1 MSSSQPA
8 SKSSEDRKCAPK
20 SVQRFSD
27 KAHVQCKTAQAKID
41 RECTMAKRILI
52 AGFKHETNTFS
63 KLPTTLDSY
72 RARGF
77 HRGTAIREAFTGTNT
92 EIAAFLDGA
101 ARHGWET
108 VLSLAADATPSGKLT
123 RDTYET
129 IANEIVDAAANAGP
143 LDAILLNLH
152 GAMVAEHTDD
162 GEGTLLQR
170 LRAKLGRKVLIGA
183 TLDLHTNITA
193 LMASEADMLV
203 SYRTYPHIDMAET
216 GKRLVDLTARALNG
230 EIRPKTFL
238 ARPAQKMLIGVDA
251 GRTTAPGPMTEMLAK
266 GDALMRAD
274 PGILSFSVN
283 AGFAW
288 SDIPEVG
295 PSILIVAAG
304 EHPRF
309 QDAANAMAED
319 IWASRHRSTVTTVSI
334 ATAIATARKHGKVG
348 QPVIIAD
355 YADNPGGGGYGD
367 TTSLLRAMIEAKLD
381 NAALAA
387 LYDPDSAAT
396 CHSAGVGAAV
406 TLALGGK
413 VDPAFGEPIKTAA
426 TVQHLSDG
434 RFKLEGPMLKGF
446 AIDMGPTAMIRIASM
461 GASVDVVIASR
472 RFQNYDRMFFR
483 IGGIEPE
490 RKAVLA
496 VKSSQHFRAAYA
508 PVASEIVVVDEGG
521 GVMSNDFKA
530 LPYTRIPRPIFPID
544 LT

>member
-1 MSSSQPA
+1 M
-8 SKSSEDRKCAPK
+8 
-20 SVQRFSD
+20 
-27 KAHVQCKTAQAKID
+27 T
-41 RECTMAKRILI
+41 KRVLI

-63 KLPTTLDSY
+63 KLPTTLNSY

-77 HRGTAIREAFTGTNT
+77 HRGAAIREAFTGTNT

-101 ARHGWET
+101 KRHGWEA

-123 RDTYET
+123 RDTYDA
-129 IANEIVDAAANAGP
+129 IANEIVDAAANAIP

-170 LRAKLGRKVLIGA
+170 LRAKVGHKVLIGA
-183 TLDLHTNITA
+183 TLDLHTNVTE
-193 LMASEADMLV
+193 LMVSEADMLV
-203 SYRTYPHIDMAET
+203 SYRTYPHIDMADT
-216 GKRLVDLTARALNG
+216 GQRLVELTARALNG
-230 EIRPKTFL
+230 EIRPKSFL
-238 ARPAQKMLIGVDA
+238 ARPPQKMLIGVDA
-251 GRTTAPGPMTEMLAK
+251 GRTTAPGPMTELLAK
-266 GDALMRAD
+266 GDALMRSD
-274 PGILSFSVN
+274 PGILSVSVN

-288 SDIPEVG
+288 SDIAEVG
-295 PSILIVAAG
+295 PSIVIVAYGA
-304 EHPRF
+304 HPRF
-309 QDAANAMAED
+309 QAAANAMAED
-319 IWASRHRSTVTTVSI
+319 IWTTRHRTTVTTTSI
-334 ATAIATARKHGKVG
+334 ASAIATARARGKPG
-348 QPVIIAD
+348 KPVVIAD

-387 LYDPDSAAT
+387 LYDPASAAACT
-396 CHSAGVGAAV
+396 AAGVGA
-406 TLALGGK
+406 TLSLELGGK
-413 VDPAFGEPIKTAA
+413 VDPAFGAPIKTTA
-426 TVQHLSDG
+426 TVRHLCDG
-434 RFKLEGPMLKGF
+434 RFKLEGPMLQGL
-446 AIDMGPTAMIRIASM
+446 AIDMGPTATVRIAGIDADGNS
-461 GASVDVVIASR
+461 GIDVVIASR

-490 RKAVLA
+490 RKSVLV

-508 PVASEIVVVDEGG
+508 PIAAEIVVVDDGG